1 MYVSNRDVTVLN
13 DLLGL
18 VQQAIEGGAED
29 QEYWQSLS
37 RDSAKLFHKL
47 KNQRDRLALNREVKK
62 IIKKHR
68 DCFE

>member
-1 MYVSNRDVTVLN
+1 MYVSDRDVSVLN

-29 QEYWQSLS
+29 QVYWQSLS
-37 RDSAKLFHKL
+37 KDSIKLFNKL
-47 KNQRDRLALNREVKK
+47 KKQRDRLALNREVKK
-62 IIKKHR
+62 IIKKHQ